1 MAGPTYADPVMWKRK
16 ENSPLKK
23 DDGYIN
29 TAKCVAYRQNLT
41 PGAAATA
48 GATLNSLSLTRG
60 SNPRPTSQSDE
71 YEVMQQLKYKGD
83 IYLT

>member
-1 MAGPTYADPVMWKRK
+1 MAGPAYADPVRWRRI
-16 ENSPLKK
+16 ENSPLKT

-41 PGAAATA
+41 SGAATD
-48 GATLNSLSLTRG
+48 GATLHSLSLPSG
-60 SNPRPTSQSDE
+60 SVPRPTSHSEE